1 MNVPRVILWTLVLM
15 ILGLQWR
22 LWVGEGSFAHVTGLR
37 DEADKMVWTNN
48 IKRLRNEILKAEILD
63 LRNGLEAVEE
73 KARSELGF
81 IREGEIFYLV
91 VDDPR

>member
-15 ILGLQWR
+15 TLGLQWR
-22 LWVGEGSFAHVTGLR
+22 LWVGEGSFAHVKGLR
-37 DEADKMVWTNN
+37 DEADKMAWTNKR
-48 IKRLRNEILKAEILD
+48 KRLRNEILKAEILD

-81 IREGEIFYLV
+81 IRKGEVFYLV